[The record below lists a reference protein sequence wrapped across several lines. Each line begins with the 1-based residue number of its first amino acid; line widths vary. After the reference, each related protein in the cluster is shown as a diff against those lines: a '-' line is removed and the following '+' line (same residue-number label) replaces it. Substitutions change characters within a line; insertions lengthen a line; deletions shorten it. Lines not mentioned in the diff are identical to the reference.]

1 MAEFAINL
9 EIAGDIVAKRLL
21 PLAREKAKKG
31 LSFSTD
37 GWAELRSMHETVMAN
52 IRLATSVLVSDDLE
66 CARMLV
72 AVKSDIGRFER
83 SSRKG
88 HLKRLSEGGSVSF
101 ESSDI
106 YLETLRGLKDLN
118 SQFSAVAYPIL
129 IRGGQLLE
137 TRLIKSLD
145 EAHPEE

>member
-1 MAEFAINL
+1 MKNQWWLIAKFAFEQVI
-9 EIAGDIVAKRLL
+9 IF
-21 PLAREKAKKG
+21 PLA
-31 LSFSTD
+31 
-37 GWAELRSMHETVMAN
+37 VP
-52 IRLATSVLVSDDLE
+52 TSVLVSDDLE

-106 YLETLRGLKDLN
+106 HLETLRGLKDLN